1 MTLTRVVRQFLT
13 EPGVVE
19 QLAADFTLPDTPTMG
34 TYLALAHVPHPLR
47 VVSVVLRPR
56 AEPGGVGVVVP
67 PGVVIFTA
75 YEPAASLEDARAH
88 GWEPIPGLPQPPEA
102 G

>member
-1 MTLTRVVRQFLT
+1 MLTRVVRQFHL
-13 EPGVVE
+13 EPGVVG

-34 TYLALAHVPHPLR
+34 TYLALAHVLHLLR

-67 PGVVIFTA
+67 PGVVAFTE
-75 YEPAASLEDARAH
+75 YEPAVSFEEARGH
-88 GWEPIPGLPQPPEA
+88 GWEPVPGLPQPPQA
-102 G
+102 A